1 MSIGL
6 LEVGVLS
13 VLFGMGLA
21 TAGAVAYVL
30 LRRRRK

>member
-6 LEVGVLS
+6 LQVGILS
-13 VLFGMGLA
+13 VFLVIGLA

-30 LRRRRK
+30 LRRRK